1 MSLASADIDF
11 LRELVA
17 HHSGNVI
24 APRQVYMLEQRLA
37 PVAGEHGLED
47 VTSLV
52 AKLRRSSDRKL
63 STEVAEAVT
72 VNETSFYRDAHVFE
86 ALAKKVIPDLIE
98 HRKAQRQ
105 IRIWSAA
112 CSSGQEP
119 YTLAMVLRER
129 FPQLDDWD
137 IRIVATDLSEEML
150 RKSRSGE
157 YTQLEVNRGLPV
169 KQLIRFFERKGS
181 HWTAKATLRD
191 MIQCQRLNL
200 TQRWSLLGSF
210 DVVFIRNVLI
220 YFDQKT
226 KSDILQ
232 RVHRL
237 LRPDGF
243 LFIGSAETM
252 IGLGA
257 PYQRETIDATVC
269 YRPTSR

>member
-37 PVAGEHGLED
+37 PVAGDHGLND
-47 VTSLV
+47 VASLV
-52 AKLRRSSDRKL
+52 AKLRRSSDKNL

-72 VNETSFYRDAHVFE
+72 VNETSFYRDAHVFDS
-86 ALAKKVIPDLIE
+86 LSKHVIPELIE
-98 HRKAQRQ
+98 RHKIDRT

-119 YTLAMVLRER
+119 YTLAMMIRDR
-129 FPQLDDWD
+129 FPQLEDWN
-137 IRIVATDLSEEML
+137 IKIVATDLSEEML
-150 RKSRSGE
+150 RKCRSGE

-169 KQLIRFFERKGS
+169 KQLVRFFDRNGNL
-181 HWTAKATLRD
+181 WRAKPQLRD

-200 TQRWSLLGSF
+200 TQQWSLMGSF
-210 DVVFIRNVLI
+210 DVVLIRNVLI

-232 RVHRL
+232 RVHRS
-237 LRPDGF
+237 LRPDGY

-252 IGLGA
+252 IGLGV

-269 YRPTSR
+269 YRPTNR